1 MAHSLVWMP
10 TDEIIRKIPC
20 TCVDGRTQ
28 GMRYSVAGGSF
39 GLVVHTLARIQET
52 HDTLLQE
59 EEIDQYLALF
69 AHQVGPLYLHSD
81 QHALDCIYSRMGL
94 PQTTRLKDLTLSQ
107 RRSFCELATLPE
119 YQGCGHVKLMMD
131 NEADY
136 GIPQTLIKR
145 SLKAFMKRYFSGDD
159 AFMFDIL
166 AGRHQEEHVL
176 LLDTQDSRDLN
187 QDSALYYETPQTE
200 NRFFCHR
207 PLKKALAERFLEAID
222 EAGLISLPRSDWAQV
237 VSSHNTAAEQT
248 LGTLAS
254 TLPVEHIRL

>member
-10 TDEIIRKIPC
+10 TDEIISKVPC

-39 GLVVHTLARIQET
+39 GLIVHSLSRIQAR
-52 HDTLLQE
+52 HDKIFQE
-59 EEIDQYLALF
+59 EEIDQYLNLF
-69 AHQVGPLYLHSD
+69 ARQVGPIYLHSD
-81 QHALDCIYSRMGL
+81 QHTLDCIYSRLGL
-94 PQTTRLKDLTLSQ
+94 AQTTRLKDLTLSQ
-107 RRSFCELATLPE
+107 RRSFCELATQPE
-119 YQGCGHVKLMMD
+119 YQGCGHIKLMMD

-159 AFMFDIL
+159 QLMFDIL
-166 AGRHQEEHVL
+166 AGRHAEERVL
-176 LLDTQDSRDLN
+176 LLDTQESRDMK
-187 QDSALYYETPQTE
+187 QDSALYLESPQSE

-222 EAGLISLPRSDWAQV
+222 EAGMLGLPSSEWPAV
-237 VSSHNTAAEQT
+237 VETHNLAAEQT
-248 LGTLAS
+248 LSTLAAH
-254 TLPVEHIRL
+254 LPVEHLSL